1 MRKAQGDLACVAIVS
16 VEFCVFFFC
25 CVNARKSKSLLFPP
39 PHSVSFALVLVCARS
54 KSEKRRLA
62 TEAKRDRD
70 MLILGQ
76 SDGWNAGI
84 RSSKPL
90 TSECSVLST
99 ALIR

>member
-16 VEFCVFFFC
+16 VGFCVFFC

-54 KSEKRRLA
+54 KSQKRRLA

-76 SDGWNAGI
+76 SDACNAGNRI
-84 RSSKPL
+84 LKGAVNF
-90 TSECSVLST
+90 EHCVH
-99 ALIR
+99 